1 MWTDIANKEVNSSS
15 FQFNFRVDPMILSA
29 EWLWFLCIVLVFSS
43 HLFLYHAN
51 FSAINLICNE
61 HQQWNNRGQYI
72 YQWVSVCCYS
82 CCILISIFQEQ
93 SLIPFSSC
101 WTQKYLNN
109 FREGIFMFWEP
120 SLCVDGA
127 LQRKAPNQCI
137 PRICKAT
144 RTVYLTLLLWCS
156 EGYSY
161 LQLFLFCS
169 LETPCCIAHLNC
181 PCNWR
186 IFLLFGT
193 LSFLFLLLPKLECF
207 KR

>member
-109 FREGIFMFWEP
+109 FREGIFTFWEP

-144 RTVYLTLLLWCS
+144 RTVYLRLLLWCS
-156 EGYSY
+156 GVFLPAVISVLQFGNSMLYSSFK
-161 LQLFLFCS
+161 LSMQLENISPVWHAQFSFPS
-169 LETPCCIAHLNC
+169 LT
-181 PCNWR
+181 
-186 IFLLFGT
+186 
-193 LSFLFLLLPKLECF
+193 
-207 KR
+207 